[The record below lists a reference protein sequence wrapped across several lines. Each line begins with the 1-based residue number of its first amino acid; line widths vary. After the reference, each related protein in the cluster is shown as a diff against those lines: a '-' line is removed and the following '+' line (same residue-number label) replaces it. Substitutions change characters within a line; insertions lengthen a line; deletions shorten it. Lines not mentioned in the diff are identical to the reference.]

1 MKKTIRVFLSVFISV
16 FIMLS
21 SVTAFGASYNPDVKL
36 YSESYILVNL
46 DDSSYPV
53 VAEKNADKRMY
64 PASLTKIVTAIV
76 TLNKIQDIGLT
87 TSMSQE
93 SYDILLGSG
102 AQVAGIKVGDTLS
115 VEQLLYL
122 TLVHSACDATEML
135 AEYVAGSREKFVV
148 MMNEYAASLGC
159 ENTNFT
165 NPDGLHDENQYTTAN
180 DLLKITLD
188 ALKNDTFVKISE
200 TKQYEYDGMMY
211 YHTNLM
217 LQPGYLSYY
226 YPYAEG
232 IKTGSTSE
240 AGYCVITKASKDG
253 YNYLAVVLGAP
264 VIDYNNDGYDEK
276 CSFIDA
282 TSLFKWAFNS
292 LKFST
297 LFEEGEI
304 VSEVAVKNGK
314 KADTVQLVA
323 DKKTNA
329 IVKSSFDKSTAIIE
343 VVDKPEEI
351 IAPVRKGDT
360 VCKANVIF
368 GEETVATVDLVA
380 AEDIELSTFLSI
392 INSIKGFFS
401 LTVVK
406 IVLIVVVLFAALY
419 VILVLN
425 NVKKRNE
432 RKNNRRGKSQS
443 GTGSGR
449 QRSTSDTRKQ
459 KLSYDDNDDY
469 IPPPAPKMR

>member
-1 MKKTIRVFLSVFISV
+1 MKKTIKLFLSVFVSAVIL
-16 FIMLS
+16 LS
-21 SVTAFGASYNPDVKL
+21 SFTAFGAVYNPDVKL

-53 VAEKNADKRMY
+53 VAQKNADKRMY

-93 SYDILLGSG
+93 SYDVLLGSG

-122 TLVHSACDATEML
+122 TIVHSACDATEML

-159 ENTNFT
+159 EGTHFT

-200 TKQYEYDGMMY
+200 TKQYEYNGMIY

-253 YNYLAVVLGAP
+253 YNYLAIVLGAP
-264 VIDYNNDGYDEK
+264 VTDYNNDGYDEK

-282 TSLFKWAFNS
+282 ASLFKWAFNT

-304 VSEVAVKNGK
+304 ISEVAVKNGK

-329 IVKSSFDKSTAIIE
+329 IVKSSFDKSTAIIKI
-343 VVDKPEEI
+343 VDKPEEI
-351 IAPVRKGDT
+351 TAPVRKGDT
-360 VCKANVIF
+360 VCKADVIF
-368 GEETVATVDLVA
+368 GDETVATVDLVA

-392 INSIKGFFS
+392 INSIKEFFS
-401 LTVVK
+401 LK
-406 IVLIVVVLFAALY
+406 IVKVILIVAVLFAALY
-419 VILVLN
+419 IILVIN

-432 RKNNRRGKSQS
+432 RKNNRSTEPQGKSRNS
-443 GTGSGR
+443 R
-449 QRSTSDTRKQ
+449 RRSSSDIKRERR
-459 KLSYDDNDDY
+459 SHDNSDDY
-469 IPPPAPKMR
+469 IPPPAPKMK

>member
-1 MKKTIRVFLSVFISV
+1 MKKTIRMFLSVLISAV
-16 FIMLS
+16 ILLS
-21 SVTAFGASYNPDVKL
+21 SFSAFGAIYNPDIKL
-36 YSESYILVNL
+36 YSEAYLLVNL
-46 DDSSYPV
+46 DDGSYPV

-64 PASLTKIVTAIV
+64 PASLTKIVTAMV

-93 SYDILLGSG
+93 AFDVLLGSG
-102 AQVAGIKVGDTLS
+102 AQVAGLKVGETLS
-115 VEQLLYL
+115 IEQLLYL
-122 TLVHSACDATEML
+122 TLVHSACDATEVL

-148 MMNEYAASLGC
+148 MMNEYAKSLGC
-159 ENTNFT
+159 EGTNFT
-165 NPDGLHDENQYTTAN
+165 NPDGLPDENQYTTAN

-188 ALKNDTFVKISE
+188 SLKNDTFVKIS
-200 TKQYEYDGMMY
+200 TAKQYEYNGMMY

-232 IKTGSTSE
+232 IKTGSTTD

-253 YNYLAVVLGAP
+253 YNYLAIVLGAP

-282 TSLFKWAFNS
+282 ASLFKWAFNS

-343 VVDKPEEI
+343 VVDKPEEVS
-351 IAPVRKGDT
+351 APVRKGDT
-360 VCKANVIF
+360 ICKANVIF
-368 GEETVATVDLVA
+368 GDETVATVDLVA

-392 INSIKGFFS
+392 INSIKGFLS
-401 LTVVK
+401 STIVK
-406 IVLIVVVLFAALY
+406 IIIIAAVLFIAIY
-419 VILVLN
+419 IILVIN
-425 NVKKRNE
+425 NAKKRNAG
-432 RKNNRRGKSQS
+432 KNRRGEEP
-443 GTGSGR
+443 TGRSR
-449 QRSTSDTRKQ
+449 QRKAADTRKVIRRD
-459 KLSYDDNDDY
+459 YNDDDDF